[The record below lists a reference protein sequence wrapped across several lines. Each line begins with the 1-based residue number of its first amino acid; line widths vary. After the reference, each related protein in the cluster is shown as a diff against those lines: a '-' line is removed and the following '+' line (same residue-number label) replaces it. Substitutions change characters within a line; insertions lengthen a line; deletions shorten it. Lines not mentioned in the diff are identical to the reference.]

1 MTNDESDSFNPQSGF
16 GIRVSSLFRH
26 SSFVIRHSS
35 FELRHYWQVPRRLR
49 GSA

>member
-26 SSFVIRHSS
+26 SSF
-35 FELRHYWQVPRRLR
+35 ELRHYWQVPRRLR